1 MVRIASFLDKAP
13 ESLGSQVLSTTLLAC
28 HLGSRRPSYQC
39 REVISLEILP
49 RINRMW
55 LEWNQINPLTYT
67 ISKIILIV
75 WDYFI
80 GAHFPFLHRSVYIW
94 VHIWCIVSP
103 YGALCATEINL

>member
-1 MVRIASFLDKAP
+1 MVRIASFLDRAP
-13 ESLGSQVLSTTLLAC
+13 ESLGSQVLKTTLLAC

-49 RINRMW
+49 MINRMW

-80 GAHFPFLHRSVYIW
+80 GAKSVPIRCIMAPF
-94 VHIWCIVSP
+94 
-103 YGALCATEINL
+103 GALALNGLNF